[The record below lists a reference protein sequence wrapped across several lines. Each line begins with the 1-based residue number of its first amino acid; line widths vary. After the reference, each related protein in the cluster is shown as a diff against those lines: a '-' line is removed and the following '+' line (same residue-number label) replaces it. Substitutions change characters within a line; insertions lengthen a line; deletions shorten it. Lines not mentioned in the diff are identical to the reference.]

1 MRGAVA
7 EVDTTTARD
16 SSLDDT
22 GPMPRTRYLNK
33 KSLAETLV
41 LFVDGLPIR
50 RRAAESVPVEDS
62 LHRITA
68 EPVFARISAP
78 HYHGAAM
85 DGIAVRATDTFGA
98 SEAQPIE
105 LEQAPEPGAQ
115 PGAFTYVDTG
125 HALPVWAN
133 AVIMIENVYPVAPGR
148 VAIRAA
154 VAPWQ
159 HVRLVGEDIVATEPL
174 LPRGHRIRP
183 FDIGALL
190 AAGHVT
196 IPVAPRPS
204 VAIIPTGSEL
214 IEPGDETSL
223 GAIIDFNS
231 RVVAAFVSEW
241 GGHPHRLPPVRD
253 DPELITATVQHAVR
267 EHDIVTVIAG
277 SSAGEHD
284 FTVGALGR
292 LGEILVHGI
301 DIMPG
306 KPAICAVVDG
316 TPVLGLPGYPVSS
329 VIVCQQVLRP
339 LIAKFLGRAADP
351 PETVRAVVPR
361 KVPSKL
367 GVEEFLRVTLGQVA
381 ARIVANPLGRGAG
394 VITTMVKADGFL
406 RIPQLSE
413 GINAGEEVDVELL
426 RPRGEIANTIVFS
439 GSHDLSIGLLEDALK
454 RSAPHLKISATNV
467 GSLGGLLA
475 MKRGEAHVVGTHL
488 LDPKTGAYNLPDIR
502 RHLRER
508 DVVVVNLV
516 VREQGL
522 FVAPGNPKK
531 VSSLRDLVRA
541 DIQFVNRQ
549 PGAGTRVLLDYKL
562 AKLRLRPERI
572 RGYEREEFTH
582 MAVAVAVAVASGL
595 ADCGLGVRSAANA
608 LGLDFIPVE
617 KEEYDLVFRRDFYES
632 DTGQML
638 LAAMRSRNF
647 RDPVARLGGYEVDRS
662 GAVKL
667 GTDAATPAKA
677 VRTRAGGVRRAATTR
692 KRAPV
697 ARRR

>member
-1 MRGAVA
+1 
-7 EVDTTTARD
+7 
-16 SSLDDT
+16 
-22 GPMPRTRYLNK
+22 MPRTRYLNK
-33 KSLAETLV
+33 KSLAETLA
-41 LFVDGLPIR
+41 LFVDGLQIHSRPP
-50 RRAAESVPVEDS
+50 ESVLVEDS

-85 DGIAVRATDTFGA
+85 DGIAVRAADTFGA

-105 LEQAPEPGAQ
+105 LQQAAEAGERPQMFA
-115 PGAFTYVDTG
+115 YVDTG
-125 HALPVWAN
+125 QALPAWAN
-133 AVIMIENVYPVAPGR
+133 AVIMIESVYPVADGR

-154 VAPWQ
+154 AAPWQ

-196 IPVAPRPS
+196 IPVQPRPS

-214 IEPGDETSL
+214 IEPGDEPSP
-223 GAIIDFNS
+223 GAIIEFNS

-241 GGHPHRLPPVRD
+241 GGQPHRLPRVRD
-253 DPELITATVQHAVR
+253 DLELITSAVQAAVR
-267 EHDIVTVIAG
+267 AHDIVTVIAG

-284 FTVGALGR
+284 FTVGALSR
-292 LGEILVHGI
+292 LGQILVHGI

-339 LIAKFLGRAADP
+339 LIAKFLGRAAEP
-351 PETVRAVVPR
+351 PDTVRAVVPR

-367 GVEEFLRVTLGQVA
+367 GLEEFMRVTLGQVA
-381 ARIVANPLGRGAG
+381 ERIVANPLGRGAG

-413 GINAGEEVDVELL
+413 GINAGEAVDVELL
-426 RPRGEIANTIVFS
+426 RPRAEIANTIVFS
-439 GSHDLSIGLLEDALK
+439 GSHDLSIGLLEDTLK

-488 LDPKTGAYNLPDIR
+488 LDPKTGTYNLPDIR
-502 RHLRER
+502 RHLREH

-522 FVAPGNPKK
+522 LVAPGNPKK
-531 VSSLRDLVRA
+531 ISGLRDLVRD

-562 AKLRLRPERI
+562 AKLRLRPDRI

-582 MAVAVAVAVASGL
+582 MAVAVAVASGL
-595 ADCGLGVRSAANA
+595 ADCGLGIRSAANA
-608 LGLDFIPVE
+608 LNLDFIPVE
-617 KEEYDLVFRRDFYES
+617 KEDYDLVLRRDFYES
-632 DTGQML
+632 ESGQAL
-638 LAAMRSRNF
+638 RAAVRSPSF
-647 RDPVARLGGYEVDRS
+647 RDAVVRLGGYDVERS
-662 GAVKL
+662 GTVKL
-667 GTDAATPAKA
+667 GLRAVNAPPRATRPARSA
-677 VRTRAGGVRRAATTR
+677 L
-692 KRAPV
+692 
-697 ARRR
+697 ARRRVAGGRPKA